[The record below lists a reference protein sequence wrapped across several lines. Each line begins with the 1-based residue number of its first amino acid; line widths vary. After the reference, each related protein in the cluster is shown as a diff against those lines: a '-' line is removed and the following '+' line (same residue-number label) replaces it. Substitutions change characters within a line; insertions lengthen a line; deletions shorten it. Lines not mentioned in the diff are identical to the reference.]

1 MGGMMTDNDISFS
14 ELFGKNLVDNIK
26 QLSKENSLSKDLYRV
41 LCGQKSLKTRLPI
54 SECYD
59 ETNSEQL
66 LAFFQSWVAVFS
78 KSRFE
83 TKTDFDFQTR
93 LIKIL
98 GFQLFR
104 KDISDRT
111 KEVIFIVMCLVDE
124 LCSHQ
129 FVSER
134 DDQYGCLENMQQ
146 VRSQLRG
153 TVQLLDS
160 LF

>member
-1 MGGMMTDNDISFS
+1 MMTDNDISFS
-14 ELFGKNLVDNIK
+14 ELFGKNLVDNIA

-59 ETNSEQL
+59 ETDLEQL
-66 LAFFQSWVAVFS
+66 LAFFQSWVAIFS

-83 TKTDFDFQTR
+83 TKIDFDFQTR

-124 LCSHQ
+124 FYSHR
-129 FVSER
+129 FVSEH
-134 DDQYGCLENMQQ
+134 DDQLYGCLENMEHIS
-146 VRSQLRG
+146 SQLRG